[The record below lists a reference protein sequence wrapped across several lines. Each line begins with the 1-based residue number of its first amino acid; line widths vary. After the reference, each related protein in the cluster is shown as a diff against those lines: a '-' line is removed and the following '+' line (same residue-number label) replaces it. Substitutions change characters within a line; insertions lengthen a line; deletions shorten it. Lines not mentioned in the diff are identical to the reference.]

1 MKRHVRWLAAL
12 AAAIALAGSPVRAD
26 EPEPVPGGATPILH
40 GELRLSLADAIAM
53 GIENNLDVEIARH
66 APLIAEQDAQIA
78 WGAFD
83 PESFADYGYADVETP
98 VQSSLQLG
106 GLVETRTWDGQAGFR
121 GLVPF
126 VGASYEIGY
135 SGQEV
140 KTNQTVSTLSPEFEA
155 QVRAEARVPLM
166 RDLIWNEPWT
176 QVKLTRIAVG
186 TAWEEFQ
193 RALMDT
199 IRDVEDA
206 YWNLIARQEGLRVAK
221 KSLET
226 AEALLEQARAQYE
239 VGVVSKVEVV
249 EAEAGVAQ
257 RDFDRIVA
265 ENAYRRAQDEL
276 IDQVLGPHL
285 RPTSTLE
292 FEPTET
298 SQLRIRNVDEEQAM
312 EKALHQRPELA
323 AVRKL
328 IEQREVELRFARN
341 QRLPRLDLEG
351 SYGFQGL
358 AGRRNPDSLTFSGV
372 PQPITVG
379 SRYSHTDDKFF
390 SDSGARQWSA
400 RGLFS
405 IPLGNV
411 EGRHRVS
418 KAELELRRAR
428 TQARRVEQ
436 DIVLEIREAARNLRS
451 AIEGID
457 AAERRRLAAAE
468 QLRAERVRL
477 EHGESTPFNVLERE
491 EDLVEAESQRIEA
504 QRIYHTSVTAVERS
518 QGTILSS
525 HNIVI
530 DAASAL
536 R

>member
-1 MKRHVRWLAAL
+1 
-12 AAAIALAGSPVRAD
+12 
-26 EPEPVPGGATPILH
+26 
-40 GELRLSLADAIAM
+40 
-53 GIENNLDVEIARH
+53 
-66 APLIAEQDAQIA
+66 
-78 WGAFD
+78 
-83 PESFADYGYADVETP
+83 
-98 VQSSLQLG
+98 
-106 GLVETRTWDGQAGFR
+106 
-121 GLVPF
+121 
-126 VGASYEIGY
+126 
-135 SGQEV
+135 
-140 KTNQTVSTLSPEFEA
+140 
-155 QVRAEARVPLM
+155 
-166 RDLIWNEPWT
+166 
-176 QVKLTRIAVG
+176 
-186 TAWEEFQ
+186 
-193 RALMDT
+193 MDT

-390 SDSGARQWSA
+390 SDSSHTDDKFFSDSGARQWSA